1 VSTINAAAVD
11 KGNGERKDRGKK
23 LLPSVAGADRGKK
36 LLPSSSGT
44 LVNSKESTNHVA
56 AIDKGDEEG
65 QYGGECME
73 NSQPLPYQANAHDI
87 ESAPDEFVFEW
98 DNLADLLNDDGS
110 TPNSNQGLP
119 QTQLL
124 CEELDLGD
132 NWADT
137 YARL

>member
-1 VSTINAAAVD
+1 VSTINVAAVD

-23 LLPSVAGADRGKK
+23 LPSVAGANRGKK
-36 LLPSSSGT
+36 LPSSPVTS
-44 LVNSKESTNHVA
+44 VNSKESTNHVA

-65 QYGGECME
+65 QYGGECMA

-87 ESAPDEFVFEW
+87 ESAPDEFVVEW
-98 DNLADLLNDDGS
+98 ADWADRLNKDDGS
-110 TPNSNQGLP
+110 TMEN
-119 QTQLL
+119 
-124 CEELDLGD
+124 LGD